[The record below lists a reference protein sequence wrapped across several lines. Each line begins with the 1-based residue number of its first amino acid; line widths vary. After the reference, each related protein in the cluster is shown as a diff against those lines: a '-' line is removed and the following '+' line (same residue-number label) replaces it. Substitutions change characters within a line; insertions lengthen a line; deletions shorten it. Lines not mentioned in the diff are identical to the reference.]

1 LIAEHG
7 LSWLLPR
14 LVGQSNAL
22 DLLFSARKISAEEAK
37 RMGLVNQVFAQETF
51 MDNVRAYAR
60 GLAETVSPRSIAI
73 MKAQVWNANFE
84 GFNEALAVAD
94 EEMRLSLANSEF
106 KEGIAHFLEKRAPKF
121 ADI

>member
-1 LIAEHG
+1 MAGRLEGRVAIVTGGGHG
-7 LSWLLPR
+7 I
-14 LVGQSNAL
+14 G
-22 DLLFSARKISAEEAK
+22 K
-37 RMGLVNQVFAQETF
+37 
-51 MDNVRAYAR
+51 AYAR

-73 MKAQVWNANFE
+73 MKAHVWNANFE